1 MFATVWNLKGGGCSS
16 QVMEFFFFNS
26 SVDAEKSFE
35 EKEEEEYLIQRKLEI
50 VNQRNCIVDSID
62 EDRLRSAFYSYASSL
77 SATFSF
83 LLYVTLLF
91 RVDLFFV

>member
-1 MFATVWNLKGGGCSS
+1 
-16 QVMEFFFFNS
+16 MEFFFNS

-91 RVDLFFV
+91 RVDFVLRVISFFVHICENVHICNL